1 MPLVSV
7 IVPIYN
13 AENYLA
19 ACLDSVLAQ
28 TERDFELLLVN
39 DGSTDSS
46 LVICRDYEQRDGR
59 VRVFDKPNGG
69 VSSARNMGLDRATGE
84 WVLFIDSDDTITP
97 DTLEVCLN
105 HSEGSDFVRFSFK
118 ILYDGA
124 REERQRV
131 APVSSTKEFLHLQ
144 LTQRN
149 CTTISMSGGIYR
161 RRLFVDNNILFD
173 SNIVYGEDWLVAV
186 QLTLCSKHMA
196 TIPDAYC
203 YTYNLENVDNCSNSL
218 TIRKVANHLEVL
230 TAIRRMVNGGYRR
243 AFRNT
248 SCHIVRELL
257 VRFAPE
263 DVCDHLLLLGDSV
276 KFITWWDV
284 LMSNVSFKDKR
295 RLWRF
300 LRYCRANG
308 LKA

>member
-28 TERDFELLLVN
+28 KERDFELILVN

-46 LVICRDYEQRDGR
+46 LAICRDYEQRDGR
-59 VRVFDKPNGG
+59 VKVFDKPNGG

-131 APVSSTKEFLHLQ
+131 AQVSSPKEFLRLQ
-144 LTQRN
+144 LTHRN

-161 RRLFVDNNILFD
+161 RRLFVDNNICFD
-173 SNIVYGEDWLVAV
+173 PNIVYGEDWLVAV

-203 YTYNLENVDNCSNSL
+203 YTYNLDNADNCSNSL

-230 TAIRRMVNGGYRR
+230 TIIRRKAGRGYRG

-248 SCHIVRELL
+248 SCHIIRELL

-263 DVCDHLLLLGDSV
+263 DVCDHLLLLGDRV